1 MQHRVVE
8 DSQISLQNWIQ
19 HFGLECAPKKQWG
32 LFGALFFAGVTSGSL
47 ILPRLS
53 DQYGRRKVALIGN
66 LLHLFPGILFL
77 FSHSLNFSLFL
88 IFIMGIGMGGRVFVG
103 YIFMTENMRIA
114 DSPKATAAMFT
125 FDAMNLAIS
134 AVYFKYNKDWHNL
147 FGIPLLLLAFA
158 IIAMLLE
165 EDTPKF
171 VFTQGD
177 YDKTRSLLTRIG
189 RKNGMLL
196 KDQSF

>member
-1 MQHRVVE
+1 
-8 DSQISLQNWIQ
+8 
-19 HFGLECAPKKQWG
+19 
-32 LFGALFFAGVTSGSL
+32 
-47 ILPRLS
+47 
-53 DQYGRRKVALIGN
+53 
-66 LLHLFPGILFL
+66 
-77 FSHSLNFSLFL
+77 
-88 IFIMGIGMGGRVFVG
+88 MGGRVFVG

-196 KDQSF
+196 KDQSFEKKFKIEVIGPESSANDNEG